1 MELTNKNVFVTGSS
15 RGIGWGIAQA
25 FAKQGAN
32 IVLNGRKEI
41 AAEKVSEIES
51 NGVKCICVSGDIS
64 SFEDAGRMIAEANDV
79 LGSIDILINNAGIT
93 QDKLLLRMKPEEFDA
108 CIDINLKGTFN
119 MTQQV
124 LKQMMKQ
131 RSGAIINMASVIGQ
145 IGNVGQSNYAASKA
159 GVIGFTKAVAREAAP
174 RGITCNA
181 LAPGF
186 ISTEMTD
193 QLSDKIKEQI
203 EGQIPLK
210 RYGSVEDVAKAAV
223 FLAQSPYLTGQV
235 INVDGGM
242 VM

>member
-1 MELTNKNVFVTGSS
+1 MELTNKNVFITGSS
-15 RGIGWGIAQA
+15 RGIGWGLAQA

-41 AAEKVSEIES
+41 PTEKIEEIKANSVE
-51 NGVKCICVSGDIS
+51 CIAVCGDIS
-64 SFEDAGRMIAEANDV
+64 SFEDAGRMIEEANQK
-79 LGSIDILINNAGIT
+79 LGTIDILINNAGIT
-93 QDKLLLRMKPEEFDA
+93 NDKLLLRMKPEEFSS
-108 CIDINLKGTFN
+108 CLEINLLGTFN

-124 LKQMMKQ
+124 LKQMMKK
-131 RSGAIINMASVIGQ
+131 RSGVILNMASVIGQ

-159 GVIGFTKAVAREAAP
+159 GVIGFTKSVAREVAP

-186 ISTEMTD
+186 IETEMTD
-193 QLSDKIKEQI
+193 QLSDKVKEQI

-210 RYGSVEDVAKAAV
+210 TYGQVEDVAQAAV
-223 FLAQSPYLTGQV
+223 FLAQSSYITGQV
-235 INVDGGM
+235 INIDGGM